1 MTLVKALSRSSTT
14 DAEREIVWKIVQDN
28 FSVLKSSM
36 GTSGMLNKLLK
47 VVLAGFSSTI
57 YISKVKE
64 FFERCPYPEANQVLS
79 EAMESIKVNAAWAK
93 REKATLL
100 SLQKIFNLS
109 GYPN

>member
-28 FSVLKSSM
+28 FSVLKTTM

-57 YISKVKE
+57 YIAKIKE
-64 FFERCPYPEANQVLS
+64 FFERCPYPEANQALLEGAFQMVKKAS
-79 EAMESIKVNAAWAK
+79 SISNAGERRTKMAC
-93 REKATLL
+93 RLR
-100 SLQKIFNLS
+100 SCF
-109 GYPN
+109 